1 MDALKEEP
9 GGDAPNSHPGE
20 DYTPLG
26 ETILDRYG
34 HRSRAWRHNTS
45 GEMTTE
51 TALSEATTT
60 YKSQLNFFRRQV
72 NMNCLTISVFGGI
85 RHLLIKEIVGL
96 LFLPI
101 TVACAGYAYLQF
113 R

>member
-1 MDALKEEP
+1 
-9 GGDAPNSHPGE
+9 
-20 DYTPLG
+20 
-26 ETILDRYG
+26 
-34 HRSRAWRHNTS
+34 
-45 GEMTTE
+45 
-51 TALSEATTT
+51 
-60 YKSQLNFFRRQV
+60 
-72 NMNCLTISVFGGI
+72 LTISVFGGI